1 MNIKIFHLYLC
12 VLMNIDF
19 VKRNYVALLFFG
31 SFNSVVSYLFYTKQ
45 FDQYERTVLAS
56 ISIYEFLN
64 IFIEIKNH
72 FIRKEPQIVLYLL
85 HHVVTASMCGFFV
98 FYYEPTFAFH
108 DLIVVTTC
116 NIFTTLFLNL
126 QYVFPRSNLLK
137 IVFAG
142 SFFYYRIFLTLPYFI
157 KIVNGNYIINGS
169 PIISIIGS
177 ICPTLF
183 FFLNL
188 YWGYLILNKF
198 KNKIKL
204 YIDNKKI

>member
-1 MNIKIFHLYLC
+1 MNIKIFYLYLC
-12 VLMNIDF
+12 LIMNIDF
-19 VKRNYVALLFFG
+19 VKQNYIALLFFG
-31 SFNSVVSYLFYTKQ
+31 SFNSVVSYLFYTNQ
-45 FDQYERTVLAS
+45 FIKYERSVLAS

-72 FIRKEPQIVLYLL
+72 FVRKEPQIVLYLL

-98 FYYEPTFAFH
+98 FNYEPTFAFH
-108 DLIVVTTC
+108 DLVMVTTC
-116 NIFTTLFLNL
+116 NIFTNLYLNL

-137 IVFAG
+137 IVFAI
-142 SFFYYRIFLTLPYFI
+142 SFFYYRIFITLPYFI
-157 KIVNGNYIINGS
+157 RILNGTYIITNA
-169 PIISIIGS
+169 PIVSIVGS

-204 YIDNKKI
+204 YFDNKKI

>member
-1 MNIKIFHLYLC
+1 MNIKIFYLYLC
-12 VLMNIDF
+12 VLMNIYY
-19 VKRNYVALLFFG
+19 VKRNYIALLFFG
-31 SFNSVVSYLFYTKQ
+31 SFNSVVSYLFYTEQ
-45 FDQYERTVLAS
+45 FVQYERSVLAS

-98 FYYEPTFAFH
+98 FYYEPIFAFH
-108 DLIVVTTC
+108 DLVMVTTC
-116 NIFTTLFLNL
+116 NIMTNLFLNL

-137 IVFAG
+137 IVFAI
-142 SFFYYRIFLTLPYFI
+142 SFFYYRIFITLPYFI
-157 KIVNGNYIINGS
+157 RILNGSYIITNA
-169 PIISIIGS
+169 PIISIVGS
-177 ICPTLF
+177 ICPTMF

-198 KNKIKL
+198 KNKIKI
-204 YIDNKKI
+204 YFDNKK